1 MENFQKIIELATAH
15 EIATDMDLNVAA
27 ELLDSIDEKM
37 KERVMTKTQKTKK
50 SYNISKKLLITIGVI
65 VVALTWAIGTV
76 NGQTNTGVIS
86 EEDVDLLLY
95 DTAVEIEW
103 EEAPIA
109 VAAGFK
115 DASSLGKKSSKSTT
129 NISRSD
135 KKRVAKLFGFKDAS
149 GLDKVKG
156 NNNTQSTRTG
166 KKKIAKAFG
175 FKDASGL
182 DKVKGNNNTQSTRTG
197 KKKVAKAFGF
207 KDAASI
213 EKSKREVITISKTD
227 HKHIAKMFGFKAI
240 TTSDEYASGKV
251 KLSLDEKQKKL
262 IAKAFGFK
270 DAASLKGEKKKVR
283 FTKSEKNEIKKA
295 LRLR

>member
-1 MENFQKIIELATAH
+1 MK
-15 EIATDMDLNVAA
+15 LN
-27 ELLDSIDEKM
+27 
-37 KERVMTKTQKTKK
+37 KK
-50 SYNISKKLLITIGVI
+50 YLTIGVI

-86 EEDVDLLLY
+86 EEDVDLLL
-95 DTAVEIEW
+95 DETVLEIEW
-103 EEAPIA
+103 EEDPIA
-109 VAAGFK
+109 IAAGFK
-115 DASSLGKKSSKSTT
+115 DASSLGKKGSKSTT
-129 NISRSD
+129 KISRSD
-135 KKRVAKLFGFKDAS
+135 KKRIAKL
-149 GLDKVKG
+149 
-156 NNNTQSTRTG
+156 
-166 KKKIAKAFG
+166 FG

-207 KDAASI
+207 KDASSI
-213 EKSKREVITISKTD
+213 QKDKREVITISKTD

-251 KLSLDEKQKKL
+251 KLSLDKKQKKL

-270 DAASLKGEKKKVR
+270 DAASLKGEKKKVK
-283 FTKSEKNEIKKA
+283 FTKSEKNTIKKA

>member
-149 GLDKVKG
+149 SI
-156 NNNTQSTRTG
+156 Q
-166 KKKIAKAFG
+166 
-175 FKDASGL
+175 KD
-182 DKVKGNNNTQSTRTG
+182 
-197 KKKVAKAFGF
+197 
-207 KDAASI
+207 
-213 EKSKREVITISKTD
+213 KREVITISKTD

-270 DAASLKGEKKKVR
+270 DAASLKGEKKKVK
-283 FTKSEKNEIKKA
+283 FTKSEKNQIKKA

>member
-1 MENFQKIIELATAH
+1 MK
-15 EIATDMDLNVAA
+15 LN
-27 ELLDSIDEKM
+27 
-37 KERVMTKTQKTKK
+37 KK
-50 SYNISKKLLITIGVI
+50 YLTIGVI

-86 EEDVDLLLY
+86 EEDVDLLLD

-135 KKRVAKLFGFKDAS
+135 KKRVAKL
-149 GLDKVKG
+149 
-156 NNNTQSTRTG
+156 
-166 KKKIAKAFG
+166 FG

-270 DAASLKGEKKKVR
+270 DSASLKGEKKKVK
-283 FTKSEKNEIKKA
+283 FTKSEKNTIKKA

>member
-1 MENFQKIIELATAH
+1 MKLNKKYLIIG
-15 EIATDMDLNVAA
+15 
-27 ELLDSIDEKM
+27 
-37 KERVMTKTQKTKK
+37 
-50 SYNISKKLLITIGVI
+50 TIVI
-65 VVALTWAIGTV
+65 ALTWAIGTV
-76 NGQTNTGVIS
+76 NGQTNTCVIS
-86 EEDVDLLLY
+86 EEDVDMILDD

-115 DASSLGKKSSKSTT
+115 DASSLGKKGSKQTT
-129 NISRSD
+129 KISRSD
-135 KKRVAKLFGFKDAS
+135 RKRVAKLFGFKDAS

-156 NNNTQSTRTG
+156 GTSPVKQS
-166 KKKIAKAFG
+166 
-175 FKDASGL
+175 
-182 DKVKGNNNTQSTRTG
+182 G
-197 KKKVAKAFGF
+197 KKKVAKAFGY

-213 EKSKREVITISKTD
+213 DKSKREVITISKDD

-251 KLSLDEKQKKL
+251 KLSLDAKQKKL

-270 DAASLKGEKKKVR
+270 DAASLKGEKKKVK
-283 FTKSEKNEIKKA
+283 FTKSEKNTIKKA

>member
-149 GLDKVKG
+149 SI
-156 NNNTQSTRTG
+156 Q
-166 KKKIAKAFG
+166 
-175 FKDASGL
+175 KD
-182 DKVKGNNNTQSTRTG
+182 
-197 KKKVAKAFGF
+197 
-207 KDAASI
+207 
-213 EKSKREVITISKTD
+213 KREVITISKTD

-262 IAKAFGFK
+262 IAKAFGK
-270 DAASLKGEKKKVR
+270 MLLHSKVKRKRLDSQNQRKMKLK
-283 FTKSEKNEIKKA
+283 
-295 LRLR
+295 RL